1 MKSCLSSE
9 HKHDFTGKCI
19 NMNYIYDLFDKMLM
33 REERNLLGQLYQ
45 VTGKPI
51 RLSNQLFKAST
62 YYWGTIF
69 QGYYRLCGFFTKIQ
83 K

>member
-19 NMNYIYDLFDKMLM
+19 NMNYIYDLFDKMLT

-45 VTGKPI
+45 DS
-51 RLSNQLFKAST
+51 RLIVEYFPTSNSNISDLAITDFN
-62 YYWGTIF
+62 
-69 QGYYRLCGFFTKIQ
+69 C
-83 K
+83 